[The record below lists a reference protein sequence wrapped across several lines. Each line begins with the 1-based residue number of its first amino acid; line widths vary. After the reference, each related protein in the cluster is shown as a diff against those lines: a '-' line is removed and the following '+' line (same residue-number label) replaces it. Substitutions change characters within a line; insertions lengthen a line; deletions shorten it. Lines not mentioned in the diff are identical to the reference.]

1 MGENNI
7 AGAFNSEI
15 ETAFRAA
22 WHSEKGGSTDWDKVL
37 SSYGAMP
44 LTPEEKKSL
53 LNSEM
58 KITRGAFPIELRRVF
73 EKITDKYKASY
84 QGSAELAA
92 ALSAFDLDSKVKE
105 YYMKIKPFSG
115 LGDIFKNA
123 SAGTSKYSEGLQKE
137 KQKTITCKNCGAPRL
152 EEMQYDNCLFCG
164 SPLFEIKK

>member
-7 AGAFNSEI
+7 AGSFISEI

-22 WHSEKGGSTDWDKVL
+22 WHSEKGGSADWDKVL
-37 SSYGAMP
+37 SSYGAIP
-44 LTPEEKKSL
+44 LTPDEKKSL

-92 ALSAFDLDSKVKE
+92 ALSAFDLDAKVKE